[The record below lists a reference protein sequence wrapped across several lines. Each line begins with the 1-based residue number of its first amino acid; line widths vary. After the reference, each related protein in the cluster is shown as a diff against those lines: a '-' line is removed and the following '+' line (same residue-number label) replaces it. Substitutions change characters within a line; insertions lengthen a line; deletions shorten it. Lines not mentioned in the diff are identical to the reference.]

1 MLQFLAPA
9 GRSSPRMWGC
19 FFKTPVVCS
28 FRNVFPTHVGV
39 FLPLM
44 PAALSV
50 SGLPHACGG
59 VSTHERVLRH
69 YFPSSP
75 RMWGC
80 FRGLL
85 DDLVL
90 QPVFPTHVGVFPRRT
105 KKMVTS
111 PGLPHA
117 CGGVSVYF
125 SASCPLLSSS
135 PRMWGCFHRG
145 IVLYGHGLVFPTHV
159 GVFLSRTPQP
169 ACRGCLPHACG
180 GVSMN
185 RRDRELVQASS
196 PRMWGCFRDDAAR
209 RGTQG
214 VFPTHVGV
222 FPSLS

>member
-1 MLQFLAPA
+1 
-9 GRSSPRMWGC
+9 MWGC

-135 PRMWGCFHRG
+135 PRMWGCFQ
-145 IVLYGHGLVFPTHV
+145 IF
-159 GVFLSRTPQP
+159 
-169 ACRGCLPHACG
+169 
-180 GVSMN
+180 
-185 RRDRELVQASS
+185 
-196 PRMWGCFRDDAAR
+196 DALTR
-209 RGTQG
+209 SGK

-222 FPSLS
+222 FPCRLKTHPKVQGLPHACGGVSTVG